1 MSEPTPSPASF
12 SAGRRWSR
20 AFNSVVGIASLLA
33 IVVMV
38 NYLASGWYRRWELS
52 NSGRFDLSPQTTR
65 LLQNV
70 TNDVEAFI
78 CFDVEKEKEVHGW
91 SQSLLRQ
98 YANLNPRIRVRSID
112 PSRAP
117 GSVSQILATNLL
129 GTLANKNFI
138 LFTCEGRRW
147 VVFANQLSDYSRPIP
162 ITGENGQPAIEFRR
176 TNFKGE
182 VLFSSA
188 IFAVSYARQQKAYFV
203 TGHGEHNPEGVS
215 ADQDYGKFA
224 AMLRDQYNVPW
235 EKLNLSGTNDLTD
248 ASMLVI
254 AGPARSAFTTN
265 ELAKLDGYLRSGG
278 RALILAPNMSY
289 AASVGSRSGNAINT
303 GLENYLTNWNVGIVS
318 TVVQDDTNRPAENSL
333 LVVGDGLTPD
343 HPVTQSIAATKGG
356 VLLVLPRPVGR
367 LVGSSTANGP
377 NVERLGQ
384 TSSEGIETR
393 DVMANGVLTRKFFK
407 GKFPLIVAVEKGAI
421 TGVSADRGTT
431 RLIII
436 GDSLCLNNQILDS
449 ADNRV
454 FAGFAVNWLLD
465 RPQAMLEIPPKTLKD
480 FKITASSMQVR
491 NLGLIM
497 VLGFPGAVLLFGG
510 LVWLRRRR

>member
-1 MSEPTPSPASF
+1 MSDPTPSPARF

-20 AFNSVVGIASLLA
+20 GFNSIIGIASLVA
-33 IVVMV
+33 IGVMV
-38 NYLASGWYRRWELS
+38 NYLASGWYKRWELS

-70 TNDVEAFI
+70 TNEVEVFI
-78 CFDVEKEKEVHGW
+78 CFEVEKEQELHGW

-117 GSVSQILATNLL
+117 GTVSQILATNQL
-129 GTLANKNFI
+129 GQLANKNFI

-147 VVFANQLSDYSRPIP
+147 VVFANQLSDYSQPIP

-176 TNFKGE
+176 TTFKGE

-188 IFAVSYARQQKAYFV
+188 IFKVSQSRQQKAYFV

-215 ADQDYGKFA
+215 TDTDYGKFA
-224 AMLRDQYNVPW
+224 SMLRDQYNIEWDKVS
-235 EKLNLSGTNDLTD
+235 LSGTNDLAD
-248 ASMLVI
+248 AAMLVV
-254 AGPARSAFTTN
+254 AGPFRTAFTAN
-265 ELAKLDGYLRSGG
+265 ELTKLDSYLRSGG
-278 RALILAPNMSY
+278 RALILAPNISY
-289 AASVGSRSGNAINT
+289 AAGQRGIMINT
-303 GLENYLTNWNVGIVS
+303 GLENYLTNWNVGIRPS
-318 TVVQDDTNRPAENSL
+318 VVLDRDFVASENDL
-333 LVVGDGLTPD
+333 LIPGVRLNAD
-343 HPVTQSIAATKGG
+343 HPVTRSLVKEDDGIR
-356 VLLVLPRPVGR
+356 LVLPRPVGR
-367 LVGSSTANGP
+367 PVGSGDVANGP
-377 NVERLGQ
+377 KVEVLGV
-384 TSSEGIETR
+384 TSKEAVETITEM
-393 DVMANGVLTRKFFK
+393 VNGVPTQKQYK
-407 GKFPLIVAVEKGAI
+407 GEFPLMVAVEKGAI
-421 TGVSADRGTT
+421 AGVSADRGTT
-431 RLIII
+431 RLIVI
-436 GDSLCLNNQILDS
+436 GDSLCFNNQILDS
-449 ADNRV
+449 AGNRF

-480 FKITASSMQVR
+480 YKVTASAVQIR